1 MAAGQGD
8 EKRVDF
14 GVGVVLPAAGCGER
28 MKLPVPKQ
36 FCEVFGRPLICY
48 TIECFHRHAW
58 IRQIVVA
65 TSKEHV
71 DLLRDIVDKAG
82 FSRVMVVEGG
92 ATRHRSIHAAL
103 KTLQQVCADIDV
115 VMIHDA
121 VRPFVSGDMLKKM
134 VWTARSHGAAGVCRP
149 LVSTVIARDEQHVMT
164 ESLDRRRFVASE
176 MPQAFQTSVISAA
189 YDQCTIEDFEHGT
202 ECLLLAMKYVG
213 VRATVLDGNP
223 DLWKVTYK
231 KDLLA
236 AEGVIKERLMR
247 IKVIG
252 ADRQEDVAGAIRT
265 ALQGHQ
271 LQLADGPVGNHTL
284 PQPSSF
290 GDLTSPTAPAVNTFI
305 LLHADLTRVDSAE
318 KLSAVQREHLPVA
331 PRPQLIDFTFLH
343 IFLMTDEADIT
354 EKQAALLKVVMQ
366 LASEGRT
373 KNQQIFG
380 ILAVMDQAPDR
391 LGKMAASVL
400 LRGHADFSGQIF
412 LVL

>member
-1 MAAGQGD
+1 MNVSHFENERRSPIVD
-8 EKRVDF
+8 ELWLV
-14 GVGVVLPAAGCGER
+14 
-28 MKLPVPKQ
+28 
-36 FCEVFGRPLICY
+36 
-48 TIECFHRHAW
+48 RHAW

-71 DLLRDIVDKAG
+71 DLLRDIVDKA
-82 FSRVMVVEGG
+82 
-92 ATRHRSIHAAL
+92 
-103 KTLQQVCADIDV
+103 
-115 VMIHDA
+115 
-121 VRPFVSGDMLKKM
+121 
-134 VWTARSHGAAGVCRP
+134 
-149 LVSTVIARDEQHVMT
+149 VIARDEQHVMT

-380 ILAVMDQAPDR
+380 ILAVCFIR
-391 LGKMAASVL
+391 ASICLTFTIAIINDDVVIIHSIL
-400 LRGHADFSGQIF
+400 DYDKIMKDTSSEDNRRNVIHAVHILKLEATKLALQKSNGAFNINAC
-412 LVL
+412 